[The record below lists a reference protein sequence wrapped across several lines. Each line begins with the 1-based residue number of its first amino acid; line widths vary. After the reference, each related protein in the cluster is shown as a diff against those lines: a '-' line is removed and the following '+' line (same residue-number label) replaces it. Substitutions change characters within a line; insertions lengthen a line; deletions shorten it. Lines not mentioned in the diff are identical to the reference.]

1 MDLIDLIVNIC
12 LYMLFLFFMSPW
24 IIVGKHYTLQLSV
37 LEFSRDRK
45 MMSVLC
51 SRKQMEIMFSK
62 GAPESIISRCTSILC
77 NDDGST
83 VPLTANI
90 RDELESRFHRLDYF
104 IGYLFIVTLDRV
116 TFSQQATYQN
126 YFFQSYPVIVV
137 AVTLSVKAPHMHVI
151 LVNVKFVWY
160 D

>member
-1 MDLIDLIVNIC
+1 MDLVDLITAIYLWC
-12 LYMLFLFFMSPW
+12 FLLC
-24 IIVGKHYTLQLSV
+24 TLQVSV

-83 VPLTANI
+83 VPLTANV
-90 RDELESRFHRLDYF
+90 RDELESRFR
-104 IGYLFIVTLDRV
+104 R
-116 TFSQQATYQN
+116 
-126 YFFQSYPVIVV
+126 
-137 AVTLSVKAPHMHVI
+137 
-151 LVNVKFVWY
+151 
-160 D
+160 